1 MSQSNVHPAD
11 ALLALKARVADL
23 EVLMKVEHARL
34 VAMGAGA
41 HDGDIARANVIIAP
55 RNTIDW
61 KSIAQT
67 LKPSLALPRA
77 KWSDQICDMVD
88 ANTSTTSVTTVRVA
102 ARLGVIAA

>member
-23 EVLMKVEHARL
+23 EVLMKVEHAQL

-41 HDGDIARANVIIAP
+41 HDGDIARANVIIAD
-55 RNTIDW
+55 RTAIDW

-67 LKPSLALPRA
+67 LKPSLALPR
-77 KWSDQICDMVD
+77 KNWSDQLRDTVD
-88 ANTSTTSVTTVRVA
+88 ANTSVTSVTSVRVA